1 MINSRSLKDLRPDVR
16 ANAELLLAECE
27 KQGLRVLVT
36 QTLRDDE
43 YQAKLYAQGRTL
55 PGQIVTNS
63 KVTTF
68 HGAGLAFDICQ
79 AIKGHEYS
87 DLAFFANVA
96 ILAKHMGFTWGGDW
110 KSFPDRPHFQWDAG
124 GKWSGSLLR
133 AKILPPMMPL
143 YKPGTP
149 KNQEEDTMTGKQIYD
164 ALIEYLNG
172 LPTSEYAREASKRG
186 VKSGLFKDGDK
197 DGLIDNP
204 RAPITRQD
212 LAVVLDRKGLLE

>member
-1 MINSRSLKDLRPDVR
+1 MINSRKLSDLRSDVR

-27 KQGLRVLVT
+27 RQGLRVLVT

-63 KVTTF
+63 KVTTY

-79 AIKGHEYS
+79 NIKGHEYS

-96 ILAKHMGFTWGGDW
+96 ILAKHMGFTWGGNW

-149 KNQEEDTMTGKQIYD
+149 KEKEKEMVYYKTLKDVPSWYKD
-164 ALIEYLNG
+164 AIQKCVDKKALQ
-172 LPTSEYAREASKRG
+172 
-186 VKSGLFKDGDK
+186 GDK
-197 DGLIDNP
+197 KG
-204 RAPITRQD
+204 D
-212 LAVVLDRKGLLE
+212 LNISEDLCRILTIFDRLGKLD

>member
-1 MINSRSLKDLRPDVR
+1 MINSRKLSDLRSDVR

-63 KVTTF
+63 KVTTY

-79 AIKGHEYS
+79 NIKGHEYS
-87 DLAFFANVA
+87 DLAFFRNVA
-96 ILAKHMGFTWGGDW
+96 TIAKHIGFSWGGDW
-110 KSFPDRPHFQWDAG
+110 KTFPDRPHFQWDAG

-149 KNQEEDTMTGKQIYD
+149 NAKEKEMVYYKKLSDVPEWYKRVVEKCMDKK
-164 ALIEYLNG
+164 ALQ
-172 LPTSEYAREASKRG
+172 
-186 VKSGLFKDGDK
+186 GDK
-197 DGLIDNP
+197 KG
-204 RAPITRQD
+204 D
-212 LAVVLDRKGLLE
+212 LNISEDLCRMLMILDRLGKLD

>member
-1 MINSRSLKDLRPDVR
+1 MINSRKLSDLRPDVR

-27 KQGLRVLVT
+27 RQGLRVLVT

-43 YQAKLYAQGRTL
+43 YQARLYAQGRTL

-79 AIKGHEYS
+79 NIKGQEYS
-87 DLAFFANVA
+87 DPAFFRNVA
-96 ILAKHMGFTWGGDW
+96 IIAKHMGFSWGGDW
-110 KSFPDRPHFQWDAG
+110 KTFPDRPHFQWDAD

-149 KNQEEDTMTGKQIYD
+149 KEVEKEMVYYKTLKDVPEWGQAAVRKCILSKALTGDGKGNYNISEDLLRVLVI
-164 ALIEYLNG
+164 
-172 LPTSEYAREASKRG
+172 
-186 VKSGLFKDGDK
+186 
-197 DGLIDNP
+197 
-204 RAPITRQD
+204 
-212 LAVVLDRKGLLE
+212 LDRMGKL

>member
-1 MINSRSLKDLRPDVR
+1 MINSRKLSDLRSDVR

-63 KVTTF
+63 KVTTY

-79 AIKGHEYS
+79 NIKGHEYS

-110 KSFPDRPHFQWDAG
+110 KRFPDRPHFQWDAG

-149 KNQEEDTMTGKQIYD
+149 KAKEKEMVYYKKLSDVPEWYKRAVEKCID
-164 ALIEYLNG
+164 KKALQ
-172 LPTSEYAREASKRG
+172 
-186 VKSGLFKDGDK
+186 GDK
-197 DGLIDNP
+197 KG
-204 RAPITRQD
+204 D
-212 LAVVLDRKGLLE
+212 LNISEDLCRILTIFDRLGKLD

>member
-16 ANAELLLAECE
+16 ANAELLLQECE
-27 KQGLRVLVT
+27 RQGLRVLVT

-63 KVTTF
+63 KVTTY

-79 AIKGHEYS
+79 NIKGHEYS

-96 ILAKHMGFTWGGDW
+96 ILAKHMGFSWGGDW

-149 KNQEEDTMTGKQIYD
+149 KEKEKEMVYYKTLKDVPSWYKD
-164 ALIEYLNG
+164 AIQKCVDKKALQ
-172 LPTSEYAREASKRG
+172 
-186 VKSGLFKDGDK
+186 GDK
-197 DGLIDNP
+197 KG
-204 RAPITRQD
+204 D
-212 LAVVLDRKGLLE
+212 LNISEDLCRILTIFDRLGKLD

>member
-16 ANAELLLAECE
+16 ANAELLLQECE
-27 KQGLRVLVT
+27 RQGLRVLVT

-87 DLAFFANVA
+87 DLAFFRNVA
-96 ILAKHMGFTWGGDW
+96 ILAKHMGFSWGGDW
-110 KSFPDRPHFQWDAG
+110 RSFPDRPHFQWDAG

-149 KNQEEDTMTGKQIYD
+149 KEKEKEMVYYKKLSDVPEWYKRAVEKCIDKN
-164 ALIEYLNG
+164 ALQ
-172 LPTSEYAREASKRG
+172 
-186 VKSGLFKDGDK
+186 GDK
-197 DGLIDNP
+197 KG
-204 RAPITRQD
+204 D
-212 LAVVLDRKGLLE
+212 LNISEDLCRILTIFDRLGKLD